1 MTACVRK
8 TDRLLF
14 SSFHSSDDTIV
25 KGALKSLGKGKLF
38 QRKHAKMTIDGVA
51 VCPQRFV

>member
-1 MTACVRK
+1 MTARVLK

-25 KGALKSLGKGKLF
+25 KGALKSLGKGKTF